1 MDYEQRT
8 FKLSTKFFDNR
19 KTQIILGM
27 ENGST
32 YIVVWLKLLA
42 LAGQGDFHGSLY
54 VTKDVPY
61 TPDELSSVL
70 RVPVDDIVKALYIFK
85 KYSMILI
92 TDDGIITIKN
102 WDKYQ
107 NPEED
112 ECDDEEEYD
121 AEPMED
127 EETTIDR
134 KRELTRKRVAAYRAK
149 KRDCNADVTQCNA
162 ECNADVTQES
172 VTCHADETQQGSL
185 PPTPPNS
192 PKKYIY
198 NNIYNNIS
206 PFQENEE
213 GDNEEENK
221 GFGEKEKEPKRKV
234 FVKPT
239 EEEVDAYC
247 AERKNGIKGAAF
259 IDYYDSVGWVVGTS
273 KKPMK
278 DWKAAVRQW
287 ERKNDESVVNS
298 NQVNRGN
305 HTRDSCQPR
314 TAYDLKP
321 RFAGHKYD
329 ADGNDI
335 TGQQPD

>member
-27 ENGST
+27 ENGAT

-70 RVPVDDIVKALYIFK
+70 RVPVDDIVKALYLFK

-92 TDDGIITIKN
+92 TDDGVITIKN

-107 NPEED
+107 NPEE
-112 ECDDEEEYD
+112 EEYDEEEYEDLPEEQEESTD
-121 AEPMED
+121 AK
-127 EETTIDR
+127 
-134 KRELTRKRVAAYRAK
+134 KREATRKRVADYRAR
-149 KRDCNADVTQCNA
+149 KRACNADVTQCNA
-162 ECNADVTQES
+162 ECNANV
-172 VTCHADETQQGSL
+172 TQQGSL

-192 PKKYIY
+192 PKIYNIY
-198 NNIYNNIS
+198 NNNNNIS

-287 ERKNDESVVNS
+287 ERKNDESVVRG
-298 NQVNRGN
+298 NQEHRGN

-314 TAYDLKP
+314 TTYDLKP
-321 RFAGHKYD
+321 RFAGHQYD